1 MKKAVIIIL
10 SVLLVVLLGVGGYM
24 YFYMNSLLDQ
34 VKQSPL
40 SSQNLSPAALAKS
53 LDIGKDAPKEDAT
66 GVFNILLFGLD
77 SRIKNEA
84 SRSDSIMIASLD
96 TKNKTVKLSSIM
108 RDTYLSIPGKADN
121 RINAAYAIGGP
132 ELAIRTVNK
141 NFNIDIKLYV
151 TVDFF
156 GLTDIIDKM
165 GGVDINVNKNEIP
178 FLNQSLAELNTLDT
192 KTPLAPNITKSGLQ
206 RLNGKQAVSY
216 ARIRHTGNGDFE
228 RTERQRTVLTALF
241 GKAKSQGISKVAT
254 LAAAVLPYVET
265 NISKSEMLN
274 FGIKVMSFGKTNL
287 QQFRLPAD
295 GTYKSKMIDG
305 MAVLVPDIQKNMDLL
320 HKFLFDNTNQ

>member
-10 SVLLVVLLGVGGYM
+10 SVLLVCLLGIGGYT

-53 LDIGKDAPKEDAT
+53 LSIAKDAPKEEAT

-77 SRIKNEA
+77 RRSKDEA
-84 SRSDSIMIASLD
+84 SRSDSIMIASID

-108 RDTYLSIPGKADN
+108 RDTYLAIPGKADN
-121 RINAAYAIGGP
+121 RINAAYAMGGA
-132 ELAIRTVNK
+132 ELAIKAINQ
-141 NFNIDIKLYV
+141 NFNMDIKRYV

-156 GLTDIIDKM
+156 ELTAIIDKM
-165 GGVDINVNKNEIP
+165 GGVDINVKRDEIP
-178 FLNQSLAELNTLDT
+178 FIHQYLVELNKLDT
-192 KTPLAPNITKSGLQ
+192 NTPFARDITKPGLQ
-206 RLNGKQAVSY
+206 RLNGKQAVAYTRNRYS
-216 ARIRHTGNGDFE
+216 GNGDFQ

-241 GKAKSQGISKVAT
+241 DKAKSKGISNVAA

-265 NISKSEMLN
+265 NIPKSEMVD
-274 FGIKVMSFGKTNL
+274 FGIKVIGFGNTNL
-287 QQFRLPAD
+287 QQYRLPVD
-295 GTYKSKMIDG
+295 GTYKSRVISG
-305 MAVLVPDIQKNMDLL
+305 MEVLVPDLQKNTDLL